1 MLNCE
6 QLRKSFGGVRALWD
20 FSVRFPDQGIIAII
34 GPNGAGKT
42 TLVNVISGLIRPDAG
57 SCFLRAREITGY
69 ALDKIARLGIAR
81 SFQTLRLIRGLSVLD
96 NALLAR
102 PGWRGE
108 SFAVALCRF
117 GVGTEYQA
125 HERKCLDLLQ
135 LVRLF
140 DKRNNLAEALSYGEQ
155 KLLSIVCCLATDAQ
169 VLVLDEP
176 VAGVH
181 PEMAVRILDVL
192 REIRQSGK
200 LVIFIE
206 HDIAAVRAVADMVV
220 VMDHGEKIAEGTP
233 EDVLSRPRI
242 IEAYV
247 G

>member
-1 MLNCE
+1 M
-6 QLRKSFGGVRALWD
+6 
-20 FSVRFPDQGIIAII
+20 
-34 GPNGAGKT
+34 
-42 TLVNVISGLIRPDAG
+42 
-57 SCFLRAREITGY
+57 
-69 ALDKIARLGIAR
+69 
-81 SFQTLRLIRGLSVLD
+81 
-96 NALLAR
+96 
-102 PGWRGE
+102 
-108 SFAVALCRF
+108 
-117 GVGTEYQA
+117 
-125 HERKCLDLLQ
+125 
-135 LVRLF
+135 
-140 DKRNNLAEALSYGEQ
+140 AEALSYGEQ